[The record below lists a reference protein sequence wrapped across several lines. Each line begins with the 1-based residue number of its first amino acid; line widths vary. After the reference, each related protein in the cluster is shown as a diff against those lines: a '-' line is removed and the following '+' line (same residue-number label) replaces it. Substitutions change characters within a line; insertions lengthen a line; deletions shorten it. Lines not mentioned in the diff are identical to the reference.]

1 MGGEERV
8 VRSSVVRQETEKM
21 KRTKSIPHI
30 RLVDFAIRP
39 ASVALVAT
47 VVAAVVSVPSTADTV
62 AWWHLDEKAPG
73 EAFESA
79 SATSPM
85 SSTKVID
92 SCGNAIDGDI
102 LVVGGTGTGKWS
114 IKPEVRPEPVLPFV
128 GKKIY
133 DPVGNTTNDNRSALH
148 CTFASGAANNGTT
161 YQAYYGGAVRI
172 PGSNPSNPDVTQPT
186 DAITVECFVCTT
198 NTTVP
203 NVFMPIVGKKR
214 GNGWTSETWALYAKN
229 TGKISLRL
237 FTDKYTA
244 AKILGHDTAPLG
256 THTVNDGVW
265 HHVAFTYDKE
275 SGIAKVYVDYELDQ
289 THQLTAGG
297 SLFYDANASTPN
309 LHALWIGGYP
319 YSDSANGRVFN
330 GFIDEVRISD
340 AVLEPAQFLH
350 LVSEGSDDEDVIFH
364 FPFEGTSSI
373 ALTDGAVIAG
383 AIGGPQAVY
392 HATNTAAGVSLSYDT
407 TEKAGGSVASGVFAD
422 SSVADGSSMRF
433 TSANDGAAG
442 YFLQAPKVTNRLYPT
457 DSDLPTTNFNYTV
470 ECFAKAAHGDGQVRR
485 TILKIG
491 AGASYI
497 PAHFVTGDANSSH
510 KVEFCCALN
519 ATHDWTTLG
528 KSPDDA
534 PFDDGEWHHLALV
547 SDATNKLVRIYYDYQ
562 LLATE
567 SNAYLPAPID
577 FGLYVGCKERG
588 EGQFFDGWVDDIR
601 MTKRVLTPEEFLTT
615 HPVGSA
621 TQPLLTAM
629 LEQNYEFT
637 GTADSYWTVTG
648 TGAARTGGTAPVFE
662 QASRGALLLDGTNG
676 TVSAANEWSAKM
688 DRSNITFPVS
698 PLYEQDAYTV
708 EFWAKFDGYKN
719 GADEVPADYK
729 FSGKNHVGILRFV
742 RSESTTFDWYLFR
755 LADNPSGFQIAIRN
769 ANGTIEYK
777 SFLLE
782 NRLVADG
789 KWHHY
794 AVQIARNADN
804 TQCSVMLYADYE
816 PLAFSSTAPKEPQT
830 VAGIFKS
837 ATGHRLMVC
846 ESTSA
851 DYNILGNIDAV
862 RFWRGTPDPSQ
873 FFGRKHAP
881 FVMVLR

>member
-1 MGGEERV
+1 MKLPRGN
-8 VRSSVVRQETEKM
+8 SSKLA
-21 KRTKSIPHI
+21 KYLLALAGSS
-30 RLVDFAIRP
+30 LLFA
-39 ASVALVAT
+39 AQ
-47 VVAAVVSVPSTADTV
+47 ADTV
-62 AWWHLDEKAPG
+62 AWWHFDEKAPG
-73 EAFESA
+73 EAYATPSDTA
-79 SATSPM
+79 SM

-92 SCGNAIDGDI
+92 SCGNASKGDL

-114 IKPEVRPEPVLPFV
+114 TKPEVRPEPVLPFV

-133 DPVGNTTNDNRSALH
+133 DPV
-148 CTFASGAANNGTT
+148 NGTT
-161 YQAYYGGAVRI
+161 TDNLSALRTTWMDNGETKAYYGGAVRI

-214 GNGWTSETWALYAKN
+214 GSSWTSETWALYAKAN
-229 TGKISLRL
+229 GKISLRL

-244 AKILGHDTAPLG
+244 AKILGHDTAPMG

-265 HHVAFTYDKE
+265 HHVAFTYDKN

-297 SLFYDANASTPN
+297 ALSYDANASTPN

-319 YSDSANGRVFN
+319 YSDTTNGRVFN

-497 PAHFVTGDANSSH
+497 PAHFVTGAASSSH

-547 SDATNKLVRIYYDYQ
+547 SDATNKLVRIYFDYQ
-562 LLATE
+562 LVATKP
-567 SNAYLPAPID
+567 NAYLPAPIG

-629 LEQNYEFT
+629 LEQNYEFYCASNT
-637 GTADSYWTVTG
+637 HWSVTGEGTARSENA
-648 TGAARTGGTAPVFE
+648 GAAPVFE
-662 QASRGALLLDGTNG
+662 RVSRGTLLLDGTNG
-676 TVSAANEWSAKM
+676 TVSAANDWSARM
-688 DRSNITFPVS
+688 NRSKIIFPAS
-698 PLYEQDAYTV
+698 PFYELDAYTV
-708 EFWAKFDGYKN
+708 EFWAKFDGFKIGDVEKDGDALLGGN
-719 GADEVPADYK
+719 
-729 FSGKNHVGILRFV
+729 NHAGILRLMQGGT
-742 RSESTTFDWYLFR
+742 STFDWYFFR
-755 LADNPSGFQIAIRN
+755 QAQNPKSFQIAARQPNGSSIAYMSFDIERN
-769 ANGTIEYK
+769 
-777 SFLLE
+777 
-782 NRLVADG
+782 VADG

-794 AVQIARNADN
+794 AISVERNQDN
-804 TQCSVMLYADYE
+804 SEATFKVYADYE
-816 PLAFSSTAPKEPQT
+816 LVDTHTCAGLYDLAN
-830 VAGIFKS
+830 
-837 ATGHRLMVC
+837 GHRLAIC
-846 ESTSA
+846 QSTSE

-873 FFGRKHAP
+873 FFGRKKGG
-881 FVMVLR
+881 MVLMLR